1 MKNAE
6 YKTDQEN
13 FEEHLAIARK
23 LTVRDIKLAL
33 NQRAFHGW
41 AVRAYEQALME
52 KTHVHKFVNGICN
65 VGTCRVKGFDL

>member
-13 FEEHLAIARK
+13 FEEHLAIAR
-23 LTVRDIKLAL
+23 TMRVADIKIAL
-33 NQRAFHGW
+33 NQGAAFHGW
-41 AVRAYEQALME
+41 AVRAYEQALTE

-65 VGTCRVKGFDL
+65 VGTCRVKRV